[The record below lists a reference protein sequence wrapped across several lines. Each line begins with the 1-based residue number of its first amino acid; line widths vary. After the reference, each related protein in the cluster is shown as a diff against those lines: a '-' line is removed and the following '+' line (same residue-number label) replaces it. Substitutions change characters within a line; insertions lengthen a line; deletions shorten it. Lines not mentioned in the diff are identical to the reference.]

1 MLSKGTFGF
10 LFILIFL
17 FCPQQNIA
25 AEKSL
30 FPRQKVIL
38 DADLDSDV
46 DDVGAMAMLL
56 NLHKAGTIELI
67 GVVVTSDDPFAP
79 VCASAINT
87 FYGCSDIPVGFLKGQ
102 PKLTNHS
109 RYTKT
114 IASEFASKLK
124 SWEDADDAVKLYRK
138 LLTQNPDE
146 SVTIVSIGH
155 LSSLQ
160 GLLQSGS
167 DQLSPLNGKE
177 LAKKKVGKWICM
189 GGQFPQGK
197 EANFYRPDPQST
209 VYCLANWEKE
219 VIFCGW
225 EVGNK
230 IITGGN
236 KLKSEVPN
244 DHILYRSYELY
255 NNFAGRQSWD
265 QIAVLLL
272 TDHADRFFS
281 FVNGHCMVA
290 PDGSNTWESAS
301 AGKHQYVILN
311 PEINTDHISIFTD
324 DLMIGNKVPLSQKPE
339 IKP

>member
-1 MLSKGTFGF
+1 MLTKGTFGF
-10 LFILIFL
+10 LFILISF
-17 FCPQQNIA
+17 FCPQQNTA
-25 AEKSL
+25 GENPP

-67 GVVVTSDDPFAP
+67 GVVITSDDPFAP

-114 IASEFASKLK
+114 IANEFPSKLK

-138 LLTQNPDE
+138 LLAQNPDE
-146 SVTIVSIGH
+146 SVIIVSIGH

-160 GLLQSGS
+160 RLLQSGA

-177 LAKKKVGKWICM
+177 LAKKKVAKWICM

-219 VIFCGW
+219 VVFCGW

-230 IITGGN
+230 IITGGK
-236 KLKSEVPN
+236 KLKSEVPAN
-244 DHILYRSYELY
+244 HILYRSYELY

-265 QIAVLLL
+265 QVAVLLL
-272 TDHADRFFS
+272 TDQADRFFS
-281 FVNGHCMVA
+281 FEKGHCVIA
-290 PDGSNTWESAS
+290 PDGSNTWESAP
-301 AGKHQYVILN
+301 AGKHQSVILN
-311 PEINTDHISIFTD
+311 PEINTDDISTITD
-324 DLMIGNKVPLSQKPE
+324 DLMIGKVSVKQKPE

>member
-1 MLSKGTFGF
+1 MQSKGTFGF
-10 LFILIFL
+10 LLILL
-17 FCPQQNIA
+17 FFFCTQQNIA
-25 AEKSL
+25 AENSL
-30 FPRQKVIL
+30 PRQKVIL

-67 GVVVTSDDPFAP
+67 GVVITSDDPFAP
-79 VCASAINT
+79 ICASAINT

-114 IASEFASKLK
+114 IASEFPSTLK
-124 SWEDADDAVKLYRK
+124 SWEDADDAVRLYRK
-138 LLTQNPDE
+138 LLSQNPDE

-160 GLLQSGS
+160 GLLQSGA
-167 DQLSPLNGKE
+167 DELSLLNGKD
-177 LAKKKVGKWICM
+177 LVKKKVGKWICM

-219 VIFCGW
+219 VVLCGW

-230 IITGGN
+230 IITGGD
-236 KLKSEVPN
+236 KLKSKVPN
-244 DHILYRSYELY
+244 NHILYRSYELY

-265 QIAVLLL
+265 QVAVLLL
-272 TDHADRFFS
+272 TDQAERFFS
-281 FVNGHCMVA
+281 FVNGRCIVA
-290 PDGSNTWESAS
+290 PDGSNTWESNP
-301 AGKHQYVILN
+301 AGTHQYVILN
-311 PEINTDHISIFTD
+311 PEINTDRIAIFTD
-324 DLMIGNKVPLSQKPE
+324 DLMIGKIPSSQNPE

>member
-1 MLSKGTFGF
+1 MLTKGTFGF
-10 LFILIFL
+10 LFILISF
-17 FCPQQNIA
+17 FFTQQNIA
-25 AEKSL
+25 AENPVL
-30 FPRQKVIL
+30 QGQKVIL

-56 NLHKAGTIELI
+56 NLHKAGTIDLI
-67 GVVVTSDDPFAP
+67 GVIVTSDDPFAP

-138 LLTQNPDE
+138 LLAQNPDE

-160 GLLQSGS
+160 GLLQSGA
-167 DQLSPLNGKE
+167 DQLSPLNGNE
-177 LAKKKVGKWICM
+177 LVKKKVGKWICM

-197 EANFYRPDPQST
+197 EANFYRPDPKST

-219 VIFCGW
+219 VVFCGW

-230 IITGGN
+230 IITGGK
-236 KLKSEVPN
+236 KLKSEVPAN
-244 DHILYRSYELY
+244 HILYRSYELY
-255 NNFAGRQSWD
+255 NDFAGRQSWD
-265 QIAVLLL
+265 QVAVLLL
-272 TDHADRFFS
+272 TDQADRFFS
-281 FVNGHCMVA
+281 FVNGRCIVA
-290 PDGSNTWESAS
+290 PDGSNTWKSNTV
-301 AGKHQYVILN
+301 GKHQYVILN
-311 PEINTDHISIFTD
+311 PEITTDRISIFTD
-324 DLMIGNKVPLSQKPE
+324 DLMIGKISFSQ
-339 IKP
+339 

>member
-10 LFILIFL
+10 LFILIF
-17 FCPQQNIA
+17 FSCPQQNIA
-25 AEKSL
+25 AERSL
-30 FPRQKVIL
+30 LPVQKVIL

-56 NLHKAGTIELI
+56 NLHKTGAIELI

-102 PKLTNHS
+102 AKMTNHS

-114 IASEFASKLK
+114 IASEFPSKLK
-124 SWEDADDAVKLYRK
+124 SWEDADDAVILYRK

-160 GLLQSGS
+160 GLLQSRA

-177 LAKKKVGKWICM
+177 LAKKKVAKWICM

-219 VIFCGW
+219 VVFCGW

-230 IITGGN
+230 IITGG
-236 KLKSEVPN
+236 KRLKNEVPN
-244 DHILYRSYELY
+244 NHILYRSYELY

-265 QIAVLLL
+265 QIAILLL
-272 TDHADRFFS
+272 TGQTDRFFS

-290 PDGSNTWESAS
+290 PDGSNTWESAPE
-301 AGKHQYVILN
+301 GKHQYVILN
-311 PEINTDHISIFTD
+311 PEINTDRISIFTD
-324 DLMIGNKVPLSQKPE
+324 DLMIGNISVIQKQE

>member
-10 LFILIFL
+10 LLILL
-17 FCPQQNIA
+17 FFFCTQKNIA
-25 AEKSL
+25 AENSL
-30 FPRQKVIL
+30 PRQKIIL
-38 DADLDSDV
+38 DADIDSDV

-67 GVVVTSDDPFAP
+67 GVVITSDDPFAP
-79 VCASAINT
+79 VCASAVNT
-87 FYGCSDIPVGFLKGQ
+87 FYGCADIPVGFLKGQ

-114 IASEFASKLK
+114 IASEFPSKLK
-124 SWEDADDAVKLYRK
+124 SWEDADEAVGLYRK
-138 LLTQNPDE
+138 LLSQNPDE

-160 GLLQSGS
+160 GLLQSGA
-167 DQLSPLNGKE
+167 DQLSPLNGKD
-177 LAKKKVGKWICM
+177 LVKKKVDKWICM

-219 VIFCGW
+219 VVFCGW

-230 IITGGN
+230 IITGGER
-236 KLKSEVPN
+236 LKSEIPTN
-244 DHILYRSYELY
+244 HILYRSYELY

-272 TDHADRFFS
+272 IHQADRFFS
-281 FVNGHCMVA
+281 FVNGRCVVA
-290 PDGSNTWESAS
+290 PDGSNTWESNPS
-301 AGKHQYVILN
+301 GKHQYVILN
-311 PEINTDHISIFTD
+311 PEINADRIAIFTD
-324 DLMIGNKVPLSQKPE
+324 DLMIGRIPSAQKPE

>member
-10 LFILIFL
+10 LFIFILIFF
-17 FCPQQNIA
+17 FCPKQNIA
-25 AEKSL
+25 LEKSI
-30 FPRQKVIL
+30 FPRQKIIL

-46 DDVGAMAMLL
+46 DDVGAIAMLL
-56 NLHKAGTIELI
+56 NLHKAGTVELL
-67 GVVVTSDDPFAP
+67 GVVITSDDPFAA

-87 FYGCSDIPVGFLKGQ
+87 FYECSDIPVGFLKGQ
-102 PKLTNHS
+102 PKLINHS

-146 SVTIVSIGH
+146 SVTVVSIGH

-160 GLLQSGS
+160 GLLQSGA

-177 LAKKKVGKWICM
+177 LVKKKVGKWICM
-189 GGQFPQGK
+189 GGQFPKGK

-209 VYCLANWEKE
+209 VYCVANWQKE
-219 VIFCGW
+219 VVFCGW

-236 KLKSEVPN
+236 RLKSQVPN
-244 DHILYRSYELY
+244 NHILYRSYDLY

-272 TDHADRFFS
+272 TDQADRFFY
-281 FVNGHCMVA
+281 FVNGYCMVA
-290 PDGSNTWESAS
+290 PDGSNTWESAP

-311 PEINTDHISIFTD
+311 PEISADRISIFTD
-324 DLMIGNKVPLSQKPE
+324 DLMIGNNL
-339 IKP
+339 